1 MDDIGLALW
10 VSALLLVLVDILVIG
25 EGRNWCSWMTFSNG
39 VCTLGVSRRL
49 RVASCVVR
57 ERHGSKK
64 ILARLAVKSAA

>member
-25 EGRNWCSWMTFSNG
+25 EGRNWCSWMTCSNG

-49 RVASCVVR
+49 RVTSCVVR
-57 ERHGSKK
+57 ERHASKK
-64 ILARLAVKSAA
+64 ILARLAVKSAV